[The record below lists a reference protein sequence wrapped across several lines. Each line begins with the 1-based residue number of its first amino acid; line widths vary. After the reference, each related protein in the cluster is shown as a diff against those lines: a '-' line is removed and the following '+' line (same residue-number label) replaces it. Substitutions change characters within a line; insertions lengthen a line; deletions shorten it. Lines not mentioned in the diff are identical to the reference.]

1 MDTESL
7 KTMAVTPVPII
18 RYREFTKCGQK
29 PLSRGE
35 IWTYEA
41 NSTKLKETYSDPY
54 GLSPNTNPIILDSAG
69 EADIYLNGSYRFV
82 VKDKNGV
89 VQKDV
94 AKIGSWYS
102 TDNLV
107 VTENGRTQRDK
118 NKDTI
123 NLLDYFKYPLSD
135 TGALQLAIDENP
147 ECIININ
154 SSVYKINSVTIPH
167 SISFNCAKDTVF
179 KRIDN
184 IDIRQSAWNIGTA
197 MFEIYTQGISVSFI
211 GGPTFDG
218 NKQNQIDRF
227 QEPTGFSIKIQPPSP
242 LTPLIFNKTTVLDVG
257 NSKFVN
263 GTLGYLCIRGDDVR
277 RRYLTKVFMDKASF
291 SDTLMGTG
299 KGDPRAITT
308 LGYQPNYCVAYDY
321 VHMHINNFDAEFSQK
336 CGTGEYAPVAL
347 LGTFF
352 GTDYNQSGECS
363 LFLTGTT
370 RAKNLGR
377 SGKLYNDDTNFLV
390 NNGIGA
396 IDIYGKGE
404 TLYIENFIG
413 ENNQN
418 VSVRAKASIKNF
430 TVKTA
435 TLTNCH
441 RGIQVG
447 PSTTGPSRA
456 VVVIGPVT
464 SYGGTVPQVEIL
476 GTNLDDRIQ
485 SATTDTFNFYGDYTN
500 PENLDS
506 SSFGNFNIR
515 HVARLTA
522 HSPKVYSS
530 PVCGIRLQ
538 DIVTAEIYSPVSR
551 SNFPAILTSGVGK
564 LELFSSDLSSKYGSA
579 ISVQESK
586 TATVVNI
593 SGGKVNGFMNDVVL
607 NLASNA
613 DITIDSMSIPVET
626 GNSRGF
632 SNKVGS
638 VMRITKCSIGAGI
651 TTPIVRNGSRVF
663 ESGNSWNPNVQ
674 HGTNYLTTIGDNK
687 VGDIIYNTAPIFN
700 VGWICMKSGSPGVW
714 SEFGSIKV

>member
-1 MDTESL
+1 MRLPSADEFIGDNVTEQGFKEAQKQLVEYVGDKTYNFDELEDRINGLAQVSEDQFDELQKSIDTAL
-7 KTMAVTPVPII
+7 AA
-18 RYREFTKCGQK
+18 G
-29 PLSRGE
+29 
-35 IWTYEA
+35 
-41 NSTKLKETYSDPY
+41 
-54 GLSPNTNPIILDSAG
+54 AG
-69 EADIYLNGSYRFV
+69 ENGWIDS
-82 VKDKNGV
+82 
-89 VQKDV
+89 
-94 AKIGSWYS
+94 
-102 TDNLV
+102 LV
-107 VTENGRTQRDK
+107 VTESGRTQREK

-123 NLLDYFKYPLSD
+123 NLLDYFKLPLSD

-147 ECIININ
+147 NSVININ
-154 SSVYKINSVTIPH
+154 SSTYNINSVSIPH
-167 SISFNCAKDTVF
+167 DITFNCAKGTVF
-179 KRIDN
+179 KRLDN
-184 IDIRQSAWNIGTA
+184 LDIRQSLWNIGTA
-197 MFEIYTQGISVSFI
+197 MFEIYKQGIYVGFT
-211 GGPTFDG
+211 GNPTFDG
-218 NKQNQIDRF
+218 NKQNQLDRF
-227 QEPTGFSIKIQPPSP
+227 QEPTGFSFKIQPPDI
-242 LTPLIFNKTTVLDVG
+242 LTPLSFNTPTILDIK
-257 NSKFVN
+257 NPRFIN
-263 GTLGYLCIRGDDVR
+263 GTLGYLCIRGDNVN
-277 RRYLTKVFMDKASF
+277 RRYLTKVFLDNPYF
-291 SDTLMGTG
+291 GDTLMSTG
-299 KGDPRAITT
+299 KGDPTAITA
-308 LGYQPNYCVAYDY
+308 LGYQPSYVITYDY
-321 VHMHINNFDAEFSQK
+321 VHVHTNNFSAEFSQK
-336 CGTGEYAPVAL
+336 CNTGEYAPVAL
-347 LGTFF
+347 LGTFY
-352 GTDYNQSGECS
+352 GTDHNNSGGCS
-363 LFLTGTT
+363 FFLTGTT
-370 RAKNLGR
+370 DIKNMGR

-404 TLYIENFIG
+404 TLYVENFIG

-464 SYGGTVPQVEIL
+464 AYGGTVPQVEIL

-551 SNFPAILTSGVGK
+551 SNFPAILTTGVGK
-564 LELFSSDLSSKYGSA
+564 LELFSSDLSSKYGA
-579 ISVQESK
+579 ALSVQESE

-593 SGGKVNGFMNDVVL
+593 SGGKVNGFMNDAVL

-632 SNKVGS
+632 SNKFGS
-638 VMRITKCSIGAGI
+638 VMRITKCSVGTGI

-674 HGTNYLTTIGDNK
+674 HGTNYLTSIGDNK
-687 VGDIIYNTAPIFN
+687 VGDIIYNTYPIYN
-700 VGWICMKSGSPGVW
+700 IGWICMKSGSPGMW
-714 SEFGSIKV
+714 SEFGTIKV